1 MKRCDGFRG
10 KSNIISILLVY
21 TFTRIFRV
29 LSLLLYMQYS
39 VLRAVPTVLNP
50 HTVHTVLALGA

>member
-1 MKRCDGFRG
+1 MDLEIKI
-10 KSNIISILLVY
+10 NIISILLVY
-21 TFTRIFRV
+21 TFTRYSVV